1 MVRRVVNLLFWRSL
15 SALFLL
21 LGLIGV
27 FVPGLPTVPFLLVA
41 AWAGGKGWPA
51 LEAWL
56 LNHPRHGPPIRR
68 WRDHRAVPRRAKWL
82 ASASMVLSV
91 VLIVLSTAHVA
102 LKVGVALILASV
114 ACWLW
119 LRPER

>member
-1 MVRRVVNLLFWRSL
+1 MTSRFARIAFWRTL
-15 SALFLL
+15 ALVCVA

-27 FVPGLPTVPFLLVA
+27 LVPGLPTVPFLLVA
-41 AWAGGKGWPA
+41 AWSGGKGWPW

-56 LNHPRHGPPIRR
+56 LAHPRHGADIQR

-82 ASASMVLSV
+82 ASATMLV
-91 VLIVLSTAHVA
+91 STALIMASGAPLWLKIGVPA
-102 LKVGVALILASV
+102 LMASV

-119 LRPER
+119 LRPEV